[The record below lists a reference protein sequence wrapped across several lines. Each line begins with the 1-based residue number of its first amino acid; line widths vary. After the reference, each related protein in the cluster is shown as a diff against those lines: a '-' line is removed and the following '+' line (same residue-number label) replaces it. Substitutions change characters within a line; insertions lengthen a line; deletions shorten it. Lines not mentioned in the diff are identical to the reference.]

1 MRALF
6 VGGVVDNSE
15 MYMEGSQPPVHY
27 PEDTGGGHSRYRLQQ
42 VGKTADG
49 SVAYAVY
56 GAPDLADEEVA
67 RIADERAYAR
77 RFEAEPSE
85 FIH

>member
-1 MRALF
+1 
-6 VGGVVDNSE
+6 
-15 MYMEGSQPPVHY
+15 VHY
-27 PEDTGGGHSRYRLQQ
+27 PEDTGGGHSRYRLHQ

-49 SVAYAVY
+49 NGAYAGY
-56 GAPDLADEEVA
+56 GAPDLSDEEVA

-85 FIH
+85 FTHCAGHPRLPAAITRGRAAAGWP